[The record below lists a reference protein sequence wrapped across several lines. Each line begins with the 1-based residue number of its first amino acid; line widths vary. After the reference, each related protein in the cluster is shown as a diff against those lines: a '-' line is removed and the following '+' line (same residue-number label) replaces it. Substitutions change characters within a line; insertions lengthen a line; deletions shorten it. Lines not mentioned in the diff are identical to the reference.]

1 MGILGHVTAATLTA
15 SGALFVDAAGRVLLV
30 EPTYKTS
37 WEIPG
42 GVMEGNETPR
52 EACRRELLEELGLDI
67 EPGPLL
73 VVDFAPTETV
83 PRILFVFDGGTLTGE
98 QERAIV
104 LQAAELASYA
114 YVAPADA
121 PTRLVPRLAR
131 RVAAALDARGAGV
144 TRYLEHGLPV

>member
-1 MGILGHVTAATLTA
+1 MIAATLTA

-30 EPTYKTS
+30 EPTYKPQ

-42 GVMEGNETPR
+42 GAIEGIETPR
-52 EACRRELLEELGLDI
+52 EACRREIREELGLDL

-73 VVDFAPTETV
+73 VVDFAPAQEQ

-104 LQAAELASYA
+104 LPPDELVSYA
-114 YVAPADA
+114 YVAPADL
-121 PTRLVPRLAR
+121 PTRLVPRLVR
-131 RVAAALDARGAGV
+131 RVVAALDARSAGAI
-144 TRYLEHGLPV
+144 RYLEHGQPA